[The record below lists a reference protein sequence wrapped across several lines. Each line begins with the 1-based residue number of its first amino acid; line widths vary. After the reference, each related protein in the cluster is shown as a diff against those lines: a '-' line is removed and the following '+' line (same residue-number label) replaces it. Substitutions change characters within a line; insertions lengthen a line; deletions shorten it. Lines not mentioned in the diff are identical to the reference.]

1 MIQALDYKVES
12 RKYDGHQCS
21 GVSGP
26 AEHRGTADIRPH
38 HLLALTFFITLFQ
51 PGGAEFA
58 HLIGMSLPTFVWSV
72 FC

>member
-1 MIQALDYKVES
+1 MAI
-12 RKYDGHQCS
+12 S

-26 AEHRGTADIRPH
+26 AEHRGIAEIRPN
-38 HLLALTFFITLFQ
+38 HLFDTTLFITLFQ

-58 HLIGMSLPTFVWSV
+58 HLIGMSLPTFVRSV